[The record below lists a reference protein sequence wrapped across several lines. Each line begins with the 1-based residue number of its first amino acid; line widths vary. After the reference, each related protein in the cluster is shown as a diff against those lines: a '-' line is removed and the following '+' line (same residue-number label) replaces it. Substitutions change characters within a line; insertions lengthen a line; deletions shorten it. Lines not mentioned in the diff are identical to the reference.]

1 MSDTRHPLSDISAAI
16 LILGLAASLYGAYQ
30 IFHAYR
36 SSHWPSVHGRI
47 LDVALHET
55 GGEAPSCDLI
65 LKYEYPIPLVTNEG
79 EASLNCGDT
88 YQPGQIVEVF
98 YDPNN
103 PAKSELEPGAYFTGI
118 FQLLFGLALMR
129 FGYGSKPDKPD
140 SSSDGGTDS

>member
-1 MSDTRHPLSDISAAI
+1 MSDTRHPLSEISAAA
-16 LILGLAASLYGAYQ
+16 LILGLAASIYGAYQ

-47 LDVALHET
+47 LDVVQHET

-79 EASLNCGDT
+79 EASLSCGDT
-88 YQPGQIVEVF
+88 YQRGQIVEVF

-103 PAKSELEPGAYFTGI
+103 PAKSELELGAYFAGI

-129 FGYGSKPDKPD
+129 FGYTPKPGKPDASNDEGAD
-140 SSSDGGTDS
+140 S